1 MRLYEFTL
9 EVQDGEN
16 EYLLH
21 QFVAASADRLA
32 ARSIQR
38 AAQNFRPNAKYD
50 AKSNLFEAREG
61 YPMWRIGSI
70 REVTEIVAPSA
81 DGGGVVVFSV
91 QLAQPSLGVKP
102 STISAAV
109 SCPVIPPVFST

>member
-21 QFVAASADRLA
+21 QFVAASTDRLA
-32 ARSIQR
+32 ARFVQR

-50 AKSNLFEAREG
+50 AKSHLFEAREG

-70 REVTEIVAPSA
+70 REVTEIVAPCS
-81 DGGGVVVFSV
+81 DGGGIVTFSV
-91 QLAQPSLGVKP
+91 QLTQPSRGVKRP
-102 STISAAV
+102 GIPVAV
-109 SCPVIPPVFST
+109 